1 MLDVLRLAAAVLS
14 RLAASGPAGRAVAR
28 ISAAVVLGLL
38 AAVVVVA
45 AIGCATAAL
54 WIHLLP
60 QAGPAGAPL
69 VTAGV
74 LLLLAAILA
83 GAAYLIVRAKRRR
96 NSAAGKAAGAAE
108 LGLAF
113 ELAERARRAGLGLVR
128 EHKTTLLLAALIG
141 GLVLGSG
148 RDLPASRR
156 DRR

>member
-1 MLDVLRLAAAVLS
+1 MLEVLRLAAAVLS
-14 RLAASGPAGRAVAR
+14 RLGASDPVGRMVAR
-28 ISAAVVLGLL
+28 ISAGVVLGLL
-38 AAVVVVA
+38 AGLVVVG
-45 AIGCATAAL
+45 AISCATAAL

-60 QAGPAGAPL
+60 QAGRAGAPL
-69 VTAGV
+69 VTAVV

-83 GAAYLIVRAKRRR
+83 GAAYLVVRAKRRR

-113 ELAERARRAGLGLVR
+113 DLAERARRAGLGLVR

-148 RDLPASRR
+148 RDPPPSRR
-156 DRR
+156 GRR